1 MMNNDMIGLLNLAYE
16 IEGLLLL
23 HINRGDE
30 AAPEMKDLL
39 VSKAERLLAGL
50 NGDKVSGDEVSL
62 DIVPD
67 KRTAVE
73 PKIPAMAVEEKEI
86 SDVQSEDVLNETE
99 VQSEPVAMTAAD
111 EAEISASVQFEEEAD
126 ADTDTADESTAKPAL
141 TAEQPAL
148 TLDEKL
154 ARERA
159 ADISKAFTLND
170 RFRLCRELFRNS
182 NEEFKETLEVIGSMA
197 DMEEAEEYF
206 YNDLCWDPDKEEVK
220 EFMAIV
226 AKHF

>member
-1 MMNNDMIGLLNLAYE
+1 MKNNDMTGLLNLAYE
-16 IEGLLLL
+16 IEGLLML

-30 AAPEMKDLL
+30 ASAEMSNLL
-39 VSKAERLLAGL
+39 VRKARQLAEGL
-50 NGDKVSGDEVSL
+50 EESAAPDL
-62 DIVPD
+62 DIVPEA
-67 KRTAVE
+67 AV
-73 PKIPAMAVEEKEI
+73 AVEESAPVPAPAPI
-86 SDVQSEDVLNETE
+86 PA
-99 VQSEPVAMTAAD
+99 PVAAPVSEVPA
-111 EAEISASVQFEEEAD
+111 EAEEPAAEAEAEEVAESARFEEAED
-126 ADTDTADESTAKPAL
+126 AGEEPAV
-141 TAEQPAL
+141 L

-170 RFRLCRELFRNS
+170 RFRFCRELFRNS
-182 NEEFKETLEVIGSMA
+182 NDEFKETLEVIGTMS

-206 YNDLCWDPDKEEVK
+206 YNDLCWDPEKEEVK

>member
-1 MMNNDMIGLLNLAYE
+1 M
-16 IEGLLLL
+16 L

-30 AAPEMKDLL
+30 ASAEMSDLL
-39 VSKAERLLAGL
+39 VRKARQLAEGL
-50 NGDKVSGDEVSL
+50 EESAAPDL
-62 DIVPD
+62 DIVPEA
-67 KRTAVE
+67 AV
-73 PKIPAMAVEEKEI
+73 AVEESAPVPAPAPI
-86 SDVQSEDVLNETE
+86 PA
-99 VQSEPVAMTAAD
+99 PVAAPVSEVPA
-111 EAEISASVQFEEEAD
+111 EAEEPAAEAEAEEVAESARFEEAED
-126 ADTDTADESTAKPAL
+126 AGEEPAV
-141 TAEQPAL
+141 L

-170 RFRLCRELFRNS
+170 RFRFCRELFRNS
-182 NEEFKETLEVIGSMA
+182 NDEFKETLEVIGTMS

-206 YNDLCWDPDKEEVK
+206 YNDLCWDPEKEEVK

>member
-1 MMNNDMIGLLNLAYE
+1 MKNNDMTGLLNLAYE
-16 IEGLLLL
+16 IEGLLML

-30 AAPEMKDLL
+30 ASAEMTDLL
-39 VSKAERLLAGL
+39 VRKARQLAEGL
-50 NGDKVSGDEVSL
+50 EESAAPDL
-62 DIVPD
+62 DIVPEA
-67 KRTAVE
+67 AV
-73 PKIPAMAVEEKEI
+73 AVEESAPVPAPAPI
-86 SDVQSEDVLNETE
+86 PA
-99 VQSEPVAMTAAD
+99 PVAAPVSEVPA
-111 EAEISASVQFEEEAD
+111 EAEEPAAEAEAEEVAESARFEEAED
-126 ADTDTADESTAKPAL
+126 AGEEPAV
-141 TAEQPAL
+141 L

-170 RFRLCRELFRNS
+170 RFRFCRELFRNS
-182 NEEFKETLEVIGSMA
+182 NDEFKETLEVIGTMS

-206 YNDLCWDPDKEEVK
+206 YNDLCWDPEKEEVK

>member
-1 MMNNDMIGLLNLAYE
+1 MKNNDMTGLLNLAYE
-16 IEGLLLL
+16 IEGLLML

-30 AAPEMKDLL
+30 ASAEMTDLL
-39 VSKAERLLAGL
+39 VRKARQLAEGL
-50 NGDKVSGDEVSL
+50 EESAALDL
-62 DIVPD
+62 DIVPEA
-67 KRTAVE
+67 AV
-73 PKIPAMAVEEKEI
+73 AVEESAPVPAPAPI
-86 SDVQSEDVLNETE
+86 PA
-99 VQSEPVAMTAAD
+99 PVAAPVSEVPA
-111 EAEISASVQFEEEAD
+111 EAEEPAAEAEAEEVAESARFEEAED
-126 ADTDTADESTAKPAL
+126 AGEEPAV
-141 TAEQPAL
+141 L

-170 RFRLCRELFRNS
+170 RFRFCRELFRNS
-182 NEEFKETLEVIGSMA
+182 NEEFRETIEVIGTMS

-206 YNDLCWDPDKEEVK
+206 YNDLCWDPEKEEVK

>member
-1 MMNNDMIGLLNLAYE
+1 MKNNDMTGLLNLAYE
-16 IEGLLLL
+16 IEGLLML

-30 AAPEMKDLL
+30 ASAEMSDLL
-39 VSKAERLLAGL
+39 VRKARQLAEGL
-50 NGDKVSGDEVSL
+50 EESAAPDL
-62 DIVPD
+62 DIVPEA
-67 KRTAVE
+67 AV
-73 PKIPAMAVEEKEI
+73 AVEESAPVPAPAPI
-86 SDVQSEDVLNETE
+86 PA
-99 VQSEPVAMTAAD
+99 PVAAPVSEVPA
-111 EAEISASVQFEEEAD
+111 EAEEPAAEAEAEEVAESARFEEAED
-126 ADTDTADESTAKPAL
+126 AGVPPAV
-141 TAEQPAL
+141 L

-170 RFRLCRELFRNS
+170 RFRFCRELFRNS
-182 NEEFKETLEVIGSMA
+182 NDEFKETLEVIGTMS

-206 YNDLCWDPDKEEVK
+206 YNDLCWDPEKEEVK

>member
-1 MMNNDMIGLLNLAYE
+1 MKNNDMTGLLNLAYE
-16 IEGLLLL
+16 IEGLLML

-30 AAPEMKDLL
+30 ASAEMSDLL
-39 VSKAERLLAGL
+39 VRKARQLAEGL
-50 NGDKVSGDEVSL
+50 EESAAPDL
-62 DIVPD
+62 DIVPEA
-67 KRTAVE
+67 AV
-73 PKIPAMAVEEKEI
+73 AVEESAPVPAPAPI
-86 SDVQSEDVLNETE
+86 PA
-99 VQSEPVAMTAAD
+99 PVAAPVSEVPA
-111 EAEISASVQFEEEAD
+111 EAEESAAAEAEEVAESARFEEAED
-126 ADTDTADESTAKPAL
+126 AGEEPAV
-141 TAEQPAL
+141 L

-170 RFRLCRELFRNS
+170 RFRFCRELFRNS
-182 NEEFKETLEVIGSMA
+182 NDEFKETLEVIGTMS

-206 YNDLCWDPDKEEVK
+206 YNDLCWDPEKEEVK

>member
-1 MMNNDMIGLLNLAYE
+1 MKNNDMTGLLNLAYE
-16 IEGLLLL
+16 IEGLLML

-30 AAPEMKDLL
+30 ASAEMSDLL
-39 VSKAERLLAGL
+39 VRKARQLAEGL
-50 NGDKVSGDEVSL
+50 EESAAPDL
-62 DIVPD
+62 DIVPEA
-67 KRTAVE
+67 AV
-73 PKIPAMAVEEKEI
+73 AVEESAPVPAPAPI
-86 SDVQSEDVLNETE
+86 PA
-99 VQSEPVAMTAAD
+99 PVAAPVSEVPA
-111 EAEISASVQFEEEAD
+111 EAEEPAAEAEAEEVAESARFEEAED
-126 ADTDTADESTAKPAL
+126 AGEEPAV
-141 TAEQPAL
+141 L

-170 RFRLCRELFRNS
+170 RFRFCRELFRNS
-182 NEEFKETLEVIGSMA
+182 NDEFKETLEVIGTMS

-206 YNDLCWDPDKEEVK
+206 YNDLCWDPEKEEVK

>member
-1 MMNNDMIGLLNLAYE
+1 MKNNDMTGLLNLAYE
-16 IEGLLLL
+16 IEGLLML

-30 AAPEMKDLL
+30 ASAEMTDLL
-39 VSKAERLLAGL
+39 VRKARQLAEGL
-50 NGDKVSGDEVSL
+50 EESAAPDL
-62 DIVPD
+62 DIVPEAVV
-67 KRTAVE
+67 AVE
-73 PKIPAMAVEEKEI
+73 KPAPVPAPAPVAAPVPEIPAEAEEPATEAEKQTA
-86 SDVQSEDVLNETE
+86 DAETE
-99 VQSEPVAMTAAD
+99 EVA
-111 EAEISASVQFEEEAD
+111 ESVQFEEAED
-126 ADTDTADESTAKPAL
+126 AGEEPAV
-141 TAEQPAL
+141 L

-170 RFRLCRELFRNS
+170 RFRFCRELFRNS
-182 NEEFKETLEVIGSMA
+182 NDEFKETLEVIGTMS

-206 YNDLCWDPDKEEVK
+206 YNDLCWDPEKEEVK

>member
-1 MMNNDMIGLLNLAYE
+1 MKNNDMTGLLNLAYE
-16 IEGLLLL
+16 IEGLLML

-30 AAPEMKDLL
+30 ASAEMSDLL
-39 VSKAERLLAGL
+39 VRKARQLAEGL
-50 NGDKVSGDEVSL
+50 EESAAPDL
-62 DIVPD
+62 DIVPEA
-67 KRTAVE
+67 AV
-73 PKIPAMAVEEKEI
+73 AVEESAPVPAPAPI
-86 SDVQSEDVLNETE
+86 PA
-99 VQSEPVAMTAAD
+99 PVAAPVSEVPA
-111 EAEISASVQFEEEAD
+111 EAEESAAAEAEEVAESVQFEEAED
-126 ADTDTADESTAKPAL
+126 AGEEPAV
-141 TAEQPAL
+141 L

-170 RFRLCRELFRNS
+170 RFRFCRELFRNS
-182 NEEFKETLEVIGSMA
+182 NDEFKETLEVIGTMS

-206 YNDLCWDPDKEEVK
+206 YNDLCWDPEKDEVK

>member
-1 MMNNDMIGLLNLAYE
+1 MKNNDMTGLLNLAYE
-16 IEGLLLL
+16 IEGLLML

-30 AAPEMKDLL
+30 ASAEMSDLL
-39 VSKAERLLAGL
+39 VRNAAP
-50 NGDKVSGDEVSL
+50 DL
-62 DIVPD
+62 DIVPEA
-67 KRTAVE
+67 AV
-73 PKIPAMAVEEKEI
+73 AVEESAPVPAPAPI
-86 SDVQSEDVLNETE
+86 PA
-99 VQSEPVAMTAAD
+99 PVAAPVSEVPA
-111 EAEISASVQFEEEAD
+111 EAEEPAAEAEAEEVAESARFEEAED
-126 ADTDTADESTAKPAL
+126 AGEEPAV
-141 TAEQPAL
+141 L

-170 RFRLCRELFRNS
+170 RFRFCRELFRNS
-182 NEEFKETLEVIGSMA
+182 NDEFKETLEVIGTMS

-206 YNDLCWDPDKEEVK
+206 YNDLCWDPEKEEVK

>member
-1 MMNNDMIGLLNLAYE
+1 MKNNDMTGLLNLAYE
-16 IEGLLLL
+16 IEGLLML

-30 AAPEMKDLL
+30 ASAEMSDLL
-39 VSKAERLLAGL
+39 VRKARQLAEGL
-50 NGDKVSGDEVSL
+50 EESAAPDL
-62 DIVPD
+62 DIVPEA
-67 KRTAVE
+67 AV
-73 PKIPAMAVEEKEI
+73 AVEESAPVPAPAPI
-86 SDVQSEDVLNETE
+86 PA
-99 VQSEPVAMTAAD
+99 PVAAPVSEVPA
-111 EAEISASVQFEEEAD
+111 EAEEPAAEAEAEEVAESARFEEAED
-126 ADTDTADESTAKPAL
+126 AGEEPAV
-141 TAEQPAL
+141 L

-170 RFRLCRELFRNS
+170 RFRFCRELFRNS
-182 NEEFKETLEVIGSMA
+182 NDEFKETLEVIGTMS

-206 YNDLCWDPDKEEVK
+206 YNDLCWDPEKDEVK

>member
-1 MMNNDMIGLLNLAYE
+1 MKNNDMTGLLNLAYE
-16 IEGLLLL
+16 IEGLLML

-30 AAPEMKDLL
+30 ASAEMTDLL
-39 VSKAERLLAGL
+39 VRKARQLAEGL
-50 NGDKVSGDEVSL
+50 EESAAPDL
-62 DIVPD
+62 DIVPEA
-67 KRTAVE
+67 AV
-73 PKIPAMAVEEKEI
+73 AVEESAPVPAPAPI
-86 SDVQSEDVLNETE
+86 PA
-99 VQSEPVAMTAAD
+99 PVAAPVSEVPA
-111 EAEISASVQFEEEAD
+111 EAEEPAAAEAEEVAESARFEEAED
-126 ADTDTADESTAKPAL
+126 AGEEPAV
-141 TAEQPAL
+141 L

-170 RFRLCRELFRNS
+170 RFRFCRELFRNS
-182 NEEFKETLEVIGSMA
+182 NDEFKETLEVIGTMS

-206 YNDLCWDPDKEEVK
+206 YNDLCWDPEKEEVK

>member
-1 MMNNDMIGLLNLAYE
+1 MKNNDMTGLLNLAYE
-16 IEGLLLL
+16 IEGLLML

-30 AAPEMKDLL
+30 ASAEMSDLL
-39 VSKAERLLAGL
+39 VRKARQLAEGL
-50 NGDKVSGDEVSL
+50 EESAAPDL
-62 DIVPD
+62 DIVPEA
-67 KRTAVE
+67 AV
-73 PKIPAMAVEEKEI
+73 AVEESAPVPAPAPI
-86 SDVQSEDVLNETE
+86 PA
-99 VQSEPVAMTAAD
+99 PVAAPVSEVPA
-111 EAEISASVQFEEEAD
+111 EAEEPAAEAEAEEVAESVQFEEAED
-126 ADTDTADESTAKPAL
+126 AGEEPAV
-141 TAEQPAL
+141 L

-170 RFRLCRELFRNS
+170 RFRFCRELFRNS
-182 NEEFKETLEVIGSMA
+182 NDEFKETLEVIGTMS

-206 YNDLCWDPDKEEVK
+206 YNDLCWDPEKEEVK